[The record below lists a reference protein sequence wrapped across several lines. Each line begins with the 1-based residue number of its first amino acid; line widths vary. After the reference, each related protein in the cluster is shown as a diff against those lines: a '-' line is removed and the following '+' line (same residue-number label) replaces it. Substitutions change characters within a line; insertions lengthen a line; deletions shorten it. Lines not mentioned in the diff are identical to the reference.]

1 MANKKQTT
9 QFNNCY
15 CIDDYADELRRELKR
30 LELTWTQEMIDDL
43 PESEQSQHY
52 VGEDLVKCEYGEK
65 ERMRRRI
72 MATIF
77 SLEGASCYLSAI
89 DGVLSGRIDANQFD
103 VELASSLHDTTERSK
118 NGLLYEW
125 PYEVM

>member
-30 LELTWTQEMIDDL
+30 LKLTWTQEMIDDL
-43 PESEQSQHY
+43 PKQEQSLHY
-52 VGEDLVKCEYGEK
+52 VGEPLVDYGDK
-65 ERMRRRI
+65 ERVRKRI

-77 SLEGASCYLSAI
+77 SLEGASCYLNAI
-89 DGVLSGRIDANQFD
+89 DGLLSKKLDESEFD
-103 VELASSLHDTTERSK
+103 TELASMLHDVTERSK

-125 PYEVM
+125 PYDEVM